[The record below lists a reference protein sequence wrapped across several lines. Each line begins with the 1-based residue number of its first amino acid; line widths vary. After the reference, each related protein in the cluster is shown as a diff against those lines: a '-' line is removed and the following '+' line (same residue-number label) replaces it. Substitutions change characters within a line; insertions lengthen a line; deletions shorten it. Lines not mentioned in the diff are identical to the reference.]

1 MDDMHF
7 WSMRGLLTSLH
18 LILMEALTN
27 YHALIQSENDKD
39 EKDEADKKEKAYF
52 KFLKMC
58 FLREWKN

>member
-1 MDDMHF
+1 
-7 WSMRGLLTSLH
+7 MRGLLTSLH

-39 EKDEADKKEKAYF
+39 EKDEADKKEKAYV

-58 FLREWKN
+58 YLRE